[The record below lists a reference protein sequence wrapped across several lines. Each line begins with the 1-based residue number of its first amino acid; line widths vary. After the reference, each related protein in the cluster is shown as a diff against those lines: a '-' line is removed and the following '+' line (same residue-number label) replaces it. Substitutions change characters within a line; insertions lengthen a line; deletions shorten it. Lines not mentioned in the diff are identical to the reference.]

1 MAHTRGSGH
10 GYRPKGERP
19 EPTEAPPHG
28 SPLGS
33 QSDPIAEMHAKI
45 TAMHAF
51 VKARAQEQ
59 ITEPRFWESIGYALG
74 AAEES
79 LHHGD
84 IVGAVRKLAWYRGEA
99 ERWRNHP
106 DYPVEAAR

>member
-1 MAHTRGSGH
+1 MTERRGYSPQGF
-10 GYRPKGERP
+10 RP

-28 SPLGS
+28 SP
-33 QSDPIAEMHAKI
+33 IAAPADADAFTEMHAKI
-45 TAMHAF
+45 TAMHKF

-99 ERWRNHP
+99 ERWRSHP